1 MKSNKLSEALHVVA
15 AVLLVSMPLWAIPF
29 YALVK
34 PALAWIADLLL
45 FWMPQG
51 I

>member
-1 MKSNKLSEALHVVA
+1 MMREKLSEALHVVA
-15 AVLLVSMPLWAIPF
+15 GLLLVTMPLWAIPF

-45 FWMPQG
+45 FWMP